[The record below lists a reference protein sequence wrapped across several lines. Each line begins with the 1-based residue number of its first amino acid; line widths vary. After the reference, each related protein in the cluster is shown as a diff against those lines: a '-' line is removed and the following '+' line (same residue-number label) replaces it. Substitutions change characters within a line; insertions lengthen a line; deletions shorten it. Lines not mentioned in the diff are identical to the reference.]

1 MEIEIKRLVPGLAE
15 DYLRFFDQTPHDD
28 GIDEHKCYCICWTSA
43 DHEKEKPD
51 FSTAGKRRAMAG
63 EYVKSG
69 ALQGYLA
76 YADGRPIGWCNANE
90 KSACRRCESWLRFMR
105 DLPEDEPGLKV
116 KSVFCFVVAP
126 EWRRKGIAARL
137 LERVFKD
144 AEGEGFDF
152 VEAYP
157 KRSFS
162 DPAQSFGG
170 PAAMFEKAGFTL
182 FRQRGDGWVMR
193 RLLGREPRL

>member
-51 FSTAGKRRAMAG
+51 FSAAGKRRAMAG
-63 EYVKSG
+63 EYVKIG

-90 KSACRRCESWLRFMR
+90 KSACRRCESW
-105 DLPEDEPGLKV
+105 
-116 KSVFCFVVAP
+116 S
-126 EWRRKGIAARL
+126 
-137 LERVFKD
+137 
-144 AEGEGFDF
+144 
-152 VEAYP
+152 
-157 KRSFS
+157 
-162 DPAQSFGG
+162 
-170 PAAMFEKAGFTL
+170 
-182 FRQRGDGWVMR
+182 
-193 RLLGREPRL
+193 